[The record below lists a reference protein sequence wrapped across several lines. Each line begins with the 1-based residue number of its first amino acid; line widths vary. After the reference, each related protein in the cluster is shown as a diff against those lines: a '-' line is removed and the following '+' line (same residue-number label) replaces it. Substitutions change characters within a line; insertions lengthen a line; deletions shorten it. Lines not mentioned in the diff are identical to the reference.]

1 MRGLARWRMTP
12 LAGVL
17 ALLACLNLLLGAWL
31 ATLVVG
37 GEAPGPGRAALDAPV
52 PRAMA
57 SVAGRQPLET
67 YAETLAHPV
76 FQKSREPFVPPPPAP
91 PPPMPVAAP
100 PPVATDPGLLV
111 GGVMINGGT
120 SKAYLLS
127 KVGAGAGS
135 WINENETFQGWRV
148 TSIDA
153 TGVRIEQ
160 AGRGIDLQLYPG
172 N

>member
-1 MRGLARWRMTP
+1 MRRRALSRVTL

-17 ALLACLNLLLGAWL
+17 ALLACLDLLLGAKL

-37 GEAPGPGRAALDAPV
+37 GEAPGAGRAAWDASV
-52 PRAMA
+52 PLSMA
-57 SVAGRQPLET
+57 SVAGRQPLER
-67 YAETLAHPV
+67 YAEILAHPV
-76 FQKSREPFVPPPPAP
+76 FQKSREPFVPPPAP
-91 PPPMPVAAP
+91 LPPMPVAVP

-127 KVGAGAGS
+127 KIGGGPGS
-135 WINENETFQGWRV
+135 WVNENETYQGWRV
-148 TSIDA
+148 TSINPS
-153 TGVRIEQ
+153 GVRIEQ
-160 AGRGIDLQLYPG
+160 AGRAIELQLYP

>member
-1 MRGLARWRMTP
+1 MRSFVRWRATP
-12 LAGVL
+12 RAGVL
-17 ALLACLNLLLGAWL
+17 ALLAFLDLLLGAWL

-37 GEAPGPGRAALDAPV
+37 GEAPGARRAAWEAPV
-52 PRAMA
+52 PRSMA
-57 SVAGRQPLET
+57 SVAGRKPLGT
-67 YAETLAHPV
+67 YAEILSHPV

-91 PPPMPVAAP
+91 LPPMPVIAP
-100 PPVATDPGLLV
+100 PLVAVDAGLLV

-127 KVGAGAGS
+127 KVGGGAGS
-135 WINENETFQGWRV
+135 WVNENEIFQGWRV

-153 TGVRIEQ
+153 SGVRVEQ
-160 AGRGIDLQLYPG
+160 AGRAIDLQLYPR

>member
-1 MRGLARWRMTP
+1 MTP

-17 ALLACLNLLLGAWL
+17 GLLACLDVLLGARL

-37 GEAPGPGRAALDAPV
+37 GEAPGAGRAAWDAPV

-67 YAETLAHPV
+67 YAEILAHPV
-76 FQKSREPFVPPPPAP
+76 FQKSREPFVPLPPAP
-91 PPPMPVAAP
+91 PPPMPVVAP
-100 PPVATDPGLLV
+100 PPVAADPGLAV

-127 KVGAGAGS
+127 KTGAGS

-148 TSIDA
+148 TSIEA
-153 TGVRIEQ
+153 SGVWIEQ
-160 AGRGIDLQLYPG
+160 AGRAIELQLYPR

>member
-1 MRGLARWRMTP
+1 MTP

-17 ALLACLNLLLGAWL
+17 ALLACLNVLLGARL
-31 ATLVVG
+31 ATLSLG
-37 GEAPGPGRAALDAPV
+37 GEASSSGRAAWEAPV
-52 PRAMA
+52 PRTIAT
-57 SVAGRQPLET
+57 VVGRQPLER
-67 YAETLAHPV
+67 YAEILAHPV

-91 PPPMPVAAP
+91 PAPMPVVAP
-100 PPVATDPGLLV
+100 PPAAADPGLLV

-120 SKAYLLS
+120 SKAYLQS
-127 KVGAGAGS
+127 RGGAGAGS

-153 TGVRIEQ
+153 SGVRIEQ
-160 AGRGIDLQLYPG
+160 EGRAIELQLYPR